1 MGTRLSSPGGPAG
14 VDLRADEQAEIL
26 RVKGGRAAHRN
37 GFQASDGVC
46 REPQH
51 RSMIG
56 RRGEGGRR
64 VRGAPPQLQA
74 AVHHL
79 CRVQAEQ
86 LDGDLGAVGGDEKD
100 KPLVKQL
107 GDAQPEAQVKVELQN
122 LLRQLFVL
130 RKQAAVQLVPAL
142 LLQHPGADREQM
154 PRAAQKAVRNRAG
167 GQKALFGAVFTGK
180 NLLFERKHLPVE

>member
-1 MGTRLSSPGGPAG
+1 MGTKALLPVGPAG

-26 RVKGGRAAHRN
+26 RVKGGGQRVRMGHLLRVIAA
-37 GFQASDGVC
+37 
-46 REPQH
+46 QH
-51 RSMIG
+51 RFIIG
-56 RRGEGGRR
+56 RRGEGGRKE
-64 VRGAPPQLQA
+64 RGAPPQLQA

-86 LDGDLGAVGGDEKD
+86 LDGDLGAVGRDEKD
-100 KPLVKQL
+100 KPLVEQL
-107 GDAQPEAQVKVELQN
+107 GDAQPEAQVEVELQN

-154 PRAAQKAVRNRAG
+154 PRTAQKAVRNRVG
-167 GQKALFGAVFTGK
+167 GQKALFGRCPRRRESAF
-180 NLLFERKHLPVE
+180 